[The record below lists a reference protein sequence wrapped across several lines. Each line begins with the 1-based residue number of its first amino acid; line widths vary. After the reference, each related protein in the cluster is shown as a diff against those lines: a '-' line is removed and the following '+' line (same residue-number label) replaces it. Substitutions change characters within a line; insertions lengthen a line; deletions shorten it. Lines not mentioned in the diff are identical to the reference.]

1 MDTQYDAIVIGAG
14 LGGLTAAAT
23 LAQQDCKTLLIERNY
38 SVGGAASTYKSGEM
52 VVEGSLHE
60 TANPHDPLEPKHHI
74 LRGLGVLDKVTWVPA
89 GSVYQAR
96 GGPLGPVPFVL
107 PHGFGNVRDAL
118 TERFPAL
125 RIEIG
130 ELLSDMQRITEGL
143 GILSRGRA
151 AFDDPLEGLSALLK
165 LAPVVSGWRRTLAQR
180 LQQAFGDDEGAKCAL
195 ATNMLYWHDDPD
207 ELWWIAFALGQGGY
221 IGSGGAFVQGGSQRL
236 SNTIARAFRAAGGE
250 LILHRRV
257 SEILLDARGLPVGVA
272 HVGKKD
278 GERVEVRARVVVSN
292 AAPSL
297 MAEMLP
303 QERRAA
309 FAAPYVGQPLSIS
322 LFSATFGL
330 KRLPQELG
338 LSSYATMLLPEWMRT
353 LADYKRGAALLAEAP
368 GEAMPPVAVVNY
380 AAIDSGLNGPP
391 YPVSVVGA
399 DRLANWQG
407 MDGAAY
413 AAKRDA
419 WMKALAAA
427 LDRAYPGFAES
438 VVTSVMSTASSMN
451 SYLNAPAGAVYGFA
465 PTAPGGPIW
474 KGTGRSPR
482 TPIDRLFL
490 ASAYA
495 GSGGYTG
502 AILGGAMAARQ
513 ALAAIR
519 VSKK

>member
-1 MDTQYDAIVIGAG
+1 
-14 LGGLTAAAT
+14 
-23 LAQQDCKTLLIERNY
+23 
-38 SVGGAASTYKSGEM
+38 
-52 VVEGSLHE
+52 
-60 TANPHDPLEPKHHI
+60 
-74 LRGLGVLDKVTWVPA
+74 
-89 GSVYQAR
+89 
-96 GGPLGPVPFVL
+96 VL
-107 PHGFGNVRDAL
+107 PDGFDNARAAL
-118 TERFPAL
+118 RERFPAL
-125 RIEIG
+125 RISIG
-130 ELLSDMQRITEGL
+130 EVLSDIERITSGL
-143 GILSRGRA
+143 GVLSRGRS
-151 AFDDPLEGLSALLK
+151 AFDDPLAGLSALLK
-165 LAPVVSGWRRTLAQR
+165 LAPVVTGWRHSLAQR
-180 LQQAFGDDEGAKCAL
+180 LQRAFGDDEQAKAAL
-195 ATNMLYWHDDPD
+195 AANMLYWHDDPD
-207 ELWWIAFALGQGGY
+207 QLWWIVFALGQGGY
-221 IGSGGAFVQGGSQRL
+221 IGSGGVFVQGGSQRL
-236 SNTIARAFRAAGGE
+236 SNAIARAFRAAGGE

-257 SEILLDARGLPVGVA
+257 SEILVDGRGLPVGVA

-297 MAEMLP
+297 MTEMLP
-303 QERRAA
+303 PERRQKFSAA
-309 FAAPYVGQPLSIS
+309 YAGQQPSIS

-330 KRLPQELG
+330 MRRPQELG
-338 LSSYATMLLPEWMRT
+338 LSAYSTMLLPEWMRA
-353 LADYKRGAALLAEAP
+353 LADYQRGAALLADAP

-380 AAIDSGLNGPP
+380 AAIDSCLGGPP

-419 WMKALAAA
+419 WLKAIAAA

-465 PTAPGGPIW
+465 PTPPAGPIW

-513 ALAAIR
+513 ALAAMP

>member
-1 MDTQYDAIVIGAG
+1 MDTQYDVIVIGAG

-23 LAQQDCKTLLIERNY
+23 LAQQGCKTLLIERNY

-74 LRGLGVLDKVTWVPA
+74 LRGLGVLDKVTWIAA
-89 GSVYQAR
+89 GDVYEAR
-96 GGPLGPVPFVL
+96 GGPLGVPFVL
-107 PHGFGNVRDAL
+107 PDGFENARAAL
-118 TERFPAL
+118 IDRFPAL
-125 RIEIG
+125 RIAIG
-130 ELLSDMQRITEGL
+130 ELLSDMERITAGL
-143 GILSRGRA
+143 GALSRGRA
-151 AFDDPLEGLSALLK
+151 AFDNPLAGLSALLK
-165 LAPVVSGWRRTLAQR
+165 LIPVVTGWRQALAQR
-180 LQQAFGDDEGAKCAL
+180 LQRAFGDDEGAKCAL
-195 ATNMLYWHDDPD
+195 AANMLYWHDDPD
-207 ELWWIAFALGQGGY
+207 ELWWILFALAQGGY
-221 IGSGGAFVQGGSQRL
+221 IGSGGCFIQGGSQRL
-236 SNTIARAFRAAGGE
+236 SNAMARAFRAAGGE

-297 MAEMLP
+297 MTEMLP
-303 QERRAA
+303 PERRAA

-330 KRLPQELG
+330 KRPPRELG
-338 LSSYATMLLPEWMRT
+338 LGSYATMLLPEWMRT
-353 LADYKRGAALLAEAP
+353 LADYKRGAGLLAEAP

-380 AAIDSGLNGPP
+380 AAIDSGLGGPP

-419 WMKALAAA
+419 WMKALIAA
-427 LDRAYPGFAES
+427 LDRAYPGLAEN
-438 VVTSVMSTASSMN
+438 VTTSVMSTASSMN
-451 SYLNAPAGAVYGFA
+451 SYLDAPAGAVYGFA
-465 PTAPGGPIW
+465 PTPPAGPIW

-502 AILGGAMAARQ
+502 AIFGGALAARQ
-513 ALAAIR
+513 ALAALP

>member
-23 LAQQDCKTLLIERNY
+23 LAQRGAKTLLIERNY

-60 TANPHDPLEPKHHI
+60 TANPNDPLEPKHHV
-74 LRGLGVLDKVTWVPA
+74 LGGLGVLDKVTWVPA
-89 GSVYQAR
+89 RSVYEAR
-96 GGPLGPVPFVL
+96 GGPLGTVPFAL
-107 PHGFGNVRDAL
+107 PDGFDNARAAL
-118 TERFPAL
+118 VDRFPAL
-125 RIEIG
+125 RITVREV
-130 ELLSDMQRITEGL
+130 LSDMERITTGL
-143 GILSRGRA
+143 GVLSRGRA
-151 AFDDPLEGLSALLK
+151 AFDRPLEGLSALLK
-165 LAPVVSGWRRTLAQR
+165 LAPVATGWRQSLAQR
-180 LQQAFGDDEGAKCAL
+180 LQRAFGEDEAAKAAL
-195 ATNMLYWHDDPD
+195 AANMLYWHDDPD
-207 ELWWIAFALGQGGY
+207 GLWWIAFAVGQGGY

-236 SNTIARAFRAAGGE
+236 SNAIARAFRAAGGE
-250 LILHRRV
+250 LVLHRRV
-257 SEILLDARGLPVGVA
+257 SEILLDAHGVPIGVA
-272 HVGKKD
+272 HVGKD
-278 GERVEVRARVVVSN
+278 GQRVETRARVVISN
-292 AAPSL
+292 AAPGL

-303 QERRAA
+303 PESRERFSAA
-309 FAAPYVGQPLSIS
+309 YAGQQPSIS

-330 KRLPQELG
+330 TRAPQDLG
-338 LSSYATMLLPEWMRT
+338 LSAYSTMLLPEWMRSF
-353 LADYKRGAALLAEAP
+353 ADYRRGAALLADSP

-380 AAIDSGLNGPP
+380 AAIDSGLGGPP

-413 AAKRDA
+413 AAKRGA
-419 WMKALAAA
+419 WMKALSTA

-438 VVTSVMSTASSMN
+438 VATSVMSTASSMH

-465 PTAPGGPIW
+465 PTPPAGPIW
-474 KGTGRSPR
+474 KGPGRSPR

-502 AILGGAMAARQ
+502 AVLGGAIAARQ
-513 ALAAIR
+513 ALADLP

>member
-1 MDTQYDAIVIGAG
+1 MNKQYDAIVIGAG

-23 LAQQDCKTLLIERNY
+23 LAQQGCKTLLIERNY

-89 GSVYQAR
+89 TSVYEAR
-96 GGPLGPVPFVL
+96 GGPLGVPFVL
-107 PHGFGNVRDAL
+107 PDGFDDARAAL
-118 TERFPAL
+118 TDRFPAL
-125 RIEIG
+125 RIGIG
-130 ELLSDMQRITEGL
+130 EILSDMERITAGL
-143 GILSRGRA
+143 GALSRGRA
-151 AFDDPLEGLSALLK
+151 AFDNPLEGLSALLK
-165 LAPVVSGWRRTLAQR
+165 LAPVVTGWRQTLAQR
-180 LQQAFGDDEGAKCAL
+180 LQRAFGDDEGAKCAL
-195 ATNMLYWHDDPD
+195 AANMLYWHDDPD
-207 ELWWIAFALGQGGY
+207 QLWWILFALAQGGY
-221 IGSGGAFVQGGSQRL
+221 IGSGGCFVQGGSQRL
-236 SNTIARAFRAAGGE
+236 SNALARAFRTAGGE
-250 LILHRRV
+250 LVLHRRV
-257 SEILLDARGLPVGVA
+257 SEILLDARGLPIGVA

-278 GERVEVRARVVVSN
+278 GERVEVRARVVVSS
-292 AAPSL
+292 AAPSH

-303 QERRAA
+303 PQRRAA

-330 KRLPQELG
+330 MRPPQELG

-353 LADYKRGAALLAEAP
+353 LADYKRGAALLADAP

-380 AAIDSGLNGPP
+380 AAVDSGLGGPP
-391 YPVSVVGA
+391 YPISVVGA

-407 MDGAAY
+407 LDSAAY
-413 AAKRDA
+413 KAKRDA
-419 WMKALAAA
+419 WMRALAAA
-427 LDRAYPGFAES
+427 LDRAYPGFAENVS
-438 VVTSVMSTASSMN
+438 TSVMSTANSMN
-451 SYLNAPAGAVYGFA
+451 TYLDAPAGAVYGFA
-465 PTAPGGPIW
+465 PTPPAGPIW

-502 AILGGAMAARQ
+502 AIFGGASAARQ
-513 ALAAIR
+513 ALAAMS